1 MLFEFCFAFDV
12 SKSEFLDVLVAYE
25 NPLDAWC
32 EAETILEL
40 EGIVSAYIYAMD
52 LISTFS
58 LRSDF
63 AKPAPTLSCADAS
76 MLKNMRA
83 AAAAA
88 KMNFFIVIVILIMC
102 FLFKCP
108 KYSVLLSN
116 GKISQRMSIKLLP
129 NGESA
134 SQNEQCL
141 MVWFHCRF

>member
-40 EGIVSAYIYAMD
+40 EGIVSAYIYT
-52 LISTFS
+52 ICVGS
-58 LRSDF
+58 LFLGNGFDIYLFLKVRFRETCTDAQLCRCVNAEEHESCRS
-63 AKPAPTLSCADAS
+63 SC
-76 MLKNMRA
+76 KNELFHC
-83 AAAAA
+83 
-88 KMNFFIVIVILIMC
+88 NSFLIMC
-102 FLFKCP
+102 FSFKCS

-116 GKISQRMSIKLLP
+116 GKISQRMSIKILP

-134 SQNEQCL
+134 SQNE
-141 MVWFHCRF
+141 